1 MKLVPNKIQE
11 EQMKRILFP
20 LALSLLVMLSAFTCF
35 GETGMETAEAL
46 FQEGKFQGAM
56 ALYENILKQDPNSAL
71 VFRRIANC
79 LEQSEKYDDALK
91 NYDRAIKLDPY
102 FYDAYYEKALLLYN
116 TLRKADQAFQ
126 ALSVAVDNSRKSK
139 DDKEGLA
146 RVYIMRSIIFRA
158 RKDYDSAGKDITSA
172 IHLIS
177 DPAYFF
183 MRGELKMEIKDFA
196 GAKRDFKKA
205 LDLTQGDDEDTRE
218 MKESIQDDIA
228 QCDEAAGE
236 KKE

>member
-1 MKLVPNKIQE
+1 
-11 EQMKRILFP
+11 MKRILFP
-20 LALSLLVMLSAFTCF
+20 LAFSLLVMLSVFPCF
-35 GETGMETAEAL
+35 GETEMETAEAL
-46 FQEGKFQGAM
+46 FQEGKFQSAM
-56 ALYENILKQDPNSAL
+56 ELYEKIQQQEPANAL
-71 VFRRIANC
+71 VCRRIANC

-91 NYDRAIKLDPY
+91 NYDRAIKLNPY

-126 ALSVAVDNSRKSK
+126 SLSVAVDNSKKSK

-146 RVYIMRSIIFRA
+146 RVYIMRSIIYRA
-158 RKDYDSAGKDITSA
+158 RKDYDSAGRDITSA

-183 MRGELKMEIKDFA
+183 MRGELKMEIKDFT

-205 LDLTQGDDEDTRE
+205 LELTQGDDEDTRQ

-228 QCDEAAGE
+228 QCDEAAGAE
-236 KKE
+236 K